1 MKGTFKFIC
10 AAVAAIIMIAPLAAF
25 GEEIQIGSMSHTN
38 ADGAIGCG
46 GQGSGKITDRDS
58 GPGNG
63 GQATGGESAVMGGN
77 SGSGGGASSGR
88 YLVSSLEQAT
98 EFFNV
103 QDYTIEDSEKYSM
116 HDFDT
121 AMRRDNAIGEAW
133 AIFEIPYIS
142 KFEATSLHL
151 PEDVAPLKF
160 ELSKDGEN
168 WTAADVEVTEE
179 PTDGRWT
186 EVRYSASQIRGV
198 RYVKIIWGEEENLQ
212 NWWNPYFIA
221 LTAQAANP
229 YDAEIVIDTDENI
242 CIPMY
247 DSQEYCLSGRV
258 LDQIGLERDSEIL
271 WSSVPD
277 SSDDSDDSENSE
289 SWGETGGL
297 DDSQGT
303 ENPDAVTVNSDGT
316 FTVSADMQP
325 GTKFTV
331 RAQCGELTAEK
342 TFTLCAA
349 LPGDTDGDNI
359 ITQADIDFILENY
372 GKAANAEN
380 RLCDVD
386 KDGKI
391 DIVDLCY
398 AARYVNVDF
407 NKRPS
412 DAEKDPDNAEDKSE
426 DSDDSNK
433 SGSGD
438 LSGFADGDADS
449 ANARR

>member
-1 MKGTFKFIC
+1 MKGTFKLIC
-10 AAVAAIIMIAPLAAF
+10 AAVAAIIMIVPLAAF
-25 GEEIQIGSMSHTN
+25 GEEIQIDTMSHTN

-46 GQGSGKITDRDS
+46 GGGQGSVKITDGDS
-58 GPGNG
+58 DKD
-63 GQATGGESAVMGGN
+63 GQPTSGESGEN
-77 SGSGGGASSGR
+77 SGGGGGASSGR
-88 YLVSSLEQAT
+88 CLVSSLEQAT

-151 PEDVAPLKF
+151 PEDVAPMKF
-160 ELSKDGEN
+160 ELSKDGEK
-168 WTAADVEVTEE
+168 WTAAEVNVAENSY
-179 PTDGRWT
+179 DDRWT
-186 EVRYSASQIRGV
+186 ELIYSAEQISGV
-198 RYVKIIWGEEENLQ
+198 RYVKAIWGEEKNLQ
-212 NWWNPYFIA
+212 NWWNPYFIELSA
-221 LTAQAANP
+221 TFAEP
-229 YDAEIVIDTDENI
+229 FDYEIVIDTDESI
-242 CIPMY
+242 AIPRY
-247 DSQEYCLSGRV
+247 DCREYILSGRV

-289 SWGETGGL
+289 SSGETGGL
-297 DDSQGT
+297 DDSQCT

-407 NKRPS
+407 NKRLS

>member
-1 MKGTFKFIC
+1 MKGTFKLIC
-10 AAVAAIIMIAPLAAF
+10 AAVAAIIMIVPLAAF
-25 GEEIQIGSMSHTN
+25 GEEIQIGSMAHTN

-46 GQGSGKITDRDS
+46 GGGQGSVKITDGDS
-58 GPGNG
+58 DKD
-63 GQATGGESAVMGGN
+63 GQPTGSESGEN
-77 SGSGGGASSGR
+77 SGGGGGASSGR

-151 PEDVAPLKF
+151 PEDVAPMKF
-160 ELSKDGEN
+160 ELSKDGEK

-258 LDQIGLERDSEIL
+258 LDQIGLERENEII
-271 WSSVPD
+271 WFNVSQNPDEISVSKD
-277 SSDDSDDSENSE
+277 GKFTISSDM
-289 SWGETGGL
+289 T
-297 DDSQGT
+297 
-303 ENPDAVTVNSDGT
+303 DGT
-316 FTVSADMQP
+316 TFTIQAYCS
-325 GTKFTV
+325 GLST
-331 RAQCGELTAEK
+331 EK

-438 LSGFADGDADS
+438 LSGSADGDADS

>member
-1 MKGTFKFIC
+1 MKGTFKLIC
-10 AAVAAIIMIAPLAAF
+10 AAVAAIIMIVPLAAF
-25 GEEIQIGSMSHTN
+25 GEEIQIDTMSHTN

-46 GQGSGKITDRDS
+46 GGGQSSVKITDGDS
-58 GPGNG
+58 DKD
-63 GQATGGESAVMGGN
+63 GQPTSGESAVMGGN

-151 PEDVAPLKF
+151 PEDVAPMKF
-160 ELSKDGEN
+160 ELSKDGEK

-258 LDQIGLERDSEIL
+258 LDQIGLERENEII
-271 WSSVPD
+271 WFNVSQNPDEISVSKD
-277 SSDDSDDSENSE
+277 GKFTISSDM
-289 SWGETGGL
+289 T
-297 DDSQGT
+297 
-303 ENPDAVTVNSDGT
+303 DGT
-316 FTVSADMQP
+316 TFTIQAYCS
-325 GTKFTV
+325 GLST
-331 RAQCGELTAEK
+331 EK

-438 LSGFADGDADS
+438 LSGSADGDADS
-449 ANARR
+449 ANSRQ

>member
-1 MKGTFKFIC
+1 MKGTFKLIC

-25 GEEIQIGSMSHTN
+25 GEEIQIDTMSHTN

-46 GQGSGKITDRDS
+46 GGGQGSVKITDGDS
-58 GPGNG
+58 DKD
-63 GQATGGESAVMGGN
+63 GQPTSGESGG
-77 SGSGGGASSGR
+77 SSGGSGAGIGYRAYSIK
-88 YLVSSLEQAT
+88 QAV
-98 EFFNV
+98 EYFNV
-103 QDYTIEDSEKYSM
+103 QDYTIEDSEKQDM
-116 HDFDT
+116 HGYDT
-121 AMRRDNAIGEAW
+121 ALRRDRAIGEAW
-133 AIFEIPYIS
+133 IVFEIPYIR
-142 KFEATSLHL
+142 ELDARSLHL
-151 PEDVAPLKF
+151 PGDVAPMKF
-160 ELSKDGEN
+160 EFSKDGKV
-168 WTAADVEVTEE
+168 WTAAEVNVAENSY
-179 PTDGRWT
+179 DDRWT
-186 EVRYSASQIRGV
+186 ELIYSAEQISGV
-198 RYVKIIWGEEENLQ
+198 RYVKAIWGEEKNLQ
-212 NWWNPYFIA
+212 NWWNPYFIELSA
-221 LTAQAANP
+221 TFAEP
-229 YDAEIVIDTDENI
+229 FDYEIVIDTDESI
-242 CIPMY
+242 AIPRY
-247 DSQEYCLSGRV
+247 DSREYILSGRV

-277 SSDDSDDSENSE
+277 SSDDSDDSDDSENSE
-289 SWGETGGL
+289 SSGETGGL

-303 ENPDAVTVNSDGT
+303 ENPDVVTVNSDGT

-412 DAEKDPDNAEDKSE
+412 DDEKDPDNAEDKSE

-438 LSGFADGDADS
+438 LSGSADGDADS